1 MGQVPG
7 RAQAAPPIMEA
18 QGACPPPPPRK
29 HFATQRRR
37 PGVMCVGGVCTLVA
51 RARTRPAPS
60 VCVGVGVGGRAARVA
75 EQGANPHPPTH
86 HHRHHQT
93 HTHTH
98 THTHTRARD
107 TTPPPAYSPSV
118 RVRVRSAFWW
128 LAGASGLQSCVPQS
142 AADCSSPGCDA
153 NSSTAG
159 VQRHLALRTSPSMTL
174 IAGAPQCSSQKPTL
188 ARRARPCTP
197 LR

>member
-1 MGQVPG
+1 MHASHHGRRRIPRIGNTSARQRACGPAPGMGQVPG
-7 RAQAAPPIMEA
+7 RAQAIMEA

-75 EQGANPHPPTH
+75 EQGADPHPPTH

-98 THTHTRARD
+98 TRHDTAARPLAFCARA
-107 TTPPPAYSPSV
+107 
-118 RVRVRSAFWW
+118 
-128 LAGASGLQSCVPQS
+128 C
-142 AADCSSPGCDA
+142 
-153 NSSTAG
+153 
-159 VQRHLALRTSPSMTL
+159 ALCFL
-174 IAGAPQCSSQKPTL
+174 V
-188 ARRARPCTP
+188 ARRCERPPVVCATKRRG
-197 LR
+197 LLLTWL